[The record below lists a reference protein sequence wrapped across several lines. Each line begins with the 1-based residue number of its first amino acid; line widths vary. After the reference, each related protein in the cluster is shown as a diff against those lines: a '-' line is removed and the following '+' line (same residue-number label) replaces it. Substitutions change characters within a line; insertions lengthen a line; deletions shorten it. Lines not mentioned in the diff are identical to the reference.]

1 MEETKNYDNESEY
14 PVTQERDP
22 YNERTVYDVEKIT
35 FKNRRKSEKNKENT
49 WLYAIIRQ
57 NYINLTFFDLC
68 KKGGKVYNI
77 KRKVK
82 DSQSQ
87 KWGEN
92 KRWI

>member
-49 WLYAIIRQ
+49 
-57 NYINLTFFDLC
+57 
-68 KKGGKVYNI
+68 
-77 KRKVK
+77 
-82 DSQSQ
+82 
-87 KWGEN
+87 
-92 KRWI
+92 